1 MADPELDP
9 LFESTFA
16 ATIIPEM
23 SGMEASGSAAEEV
36 SEGEDGESGESG
48 AAIKAE
54 DFLISFV
61 EF

>member
-23 SGMEASGSAAEEV
+23 SGMEASGSAAEEA
-36 SEGEDGESGESG
+36 SEGEESGES
-48 AAIKAE
+48 APADSAE
-54 DFLISFV
+54 NAN
-61 EF
+61 

>member
-23 SGMEASGSAAEEV
+23 SGMEASGSADEEV
-36 SEGEDGESGESG
+36 SEDGESGESG

>member
-48 AAIKAE
+48 AIKAE